1 VVAVTR
7 EWGLRLL
14 FFLIGAAVGAAV
26 TGVSWTW
33 WATWAVAVAA
43 WFRVAF
49 WHRNGHAHA

>member
-1 VVAVTR
+1 MTR